1 MPRAACSLLLHPAAC
16 GHAAELYAVRC
27 MLLLNAAFPCML
39 LLNAA
44 CHLRSGVQV
53 DAELSV
59 PAVTALLLSAAAL
72 ALSATA
78 DQLMSGGLT
87 RTAHEALVAAGP
99 LGTGGCCTVCRWT
112 VGAAA
117 WGRMGGGAVRAM
129 LCGWGRQ
136 SCWCC
141 VALQLQ
147 QLSNVLRISAPQW
160 SSRRRS
166 VACPALLPSF
176 RPLPVP
182 LRACSCASRLPR
194 RPAEFAS
201 C

>member
-1 MPRAACSLLLHPAAC
+1 M
-16 GHAAELYAVRC
+16 V
-27 MLLLNAAFPCML
+27 

-44 CHLRSGVQV
+44 CHFHSWVQV

-117 WGRMGGGAVRAM
+117 WDHMGGGTERAM
-129 LCGWGRQ
+129 LCGWGHHR
-136 SCWCC
+136 CFLCC
-141 VALQLQ
+141 LAAAAAEQCTPHLCTAVVIETAVRGLSSPIAFVSAVACAIAG
-147 QLSNVLRISAPQW
+147 VFLRITA
-160 SSRRRS
+160 
-166 VACPALLPSF
+166 AA
-176 RPLPVP
+176 
-182 LRACSCASRLPR
+182 AAS
-194 RPAEFAS
+194 
-201 C
+201 